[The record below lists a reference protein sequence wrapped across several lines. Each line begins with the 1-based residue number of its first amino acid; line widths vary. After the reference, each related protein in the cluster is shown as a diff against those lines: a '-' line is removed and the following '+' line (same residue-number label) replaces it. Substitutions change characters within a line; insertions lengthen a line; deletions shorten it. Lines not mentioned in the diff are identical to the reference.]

1 MPDKIDQDS
10 AAARYLEEVR
20 ELVLRVASEA
30 DCTIF
35 LYGSRAGGAFRRSS
49 DVDIGFCG
57 LGEREFL
64 RLRDRLL
71 SELEE
76 SVVPYHVDL
85 VNMDAVSDRFRSTA
99 MEKVIV
105 WKRKSNEN

>member
-1 MPDKIDQDS
+1 MRERLHNDSVPD
-10 AAARYLEEVR
+10 RYLEEVR
-20 ELVLRVASEA
+20 ELVLRVASDL

-35 LYGSRAGGAFRRSS
+35 LYGSRAGATFRRSS
-49 DVDIGFCG
+49 DIDIGFCG
-57 LGEREFL
+57 LSDTEFV

-76 SVVPYHVDL
+76 SVVPHHVDL
-85 VNMDAVSDRFRSTA
+85 VNMDTASDRFRSTA

-105 WKRKSNEN
+105 WKQKLAEN